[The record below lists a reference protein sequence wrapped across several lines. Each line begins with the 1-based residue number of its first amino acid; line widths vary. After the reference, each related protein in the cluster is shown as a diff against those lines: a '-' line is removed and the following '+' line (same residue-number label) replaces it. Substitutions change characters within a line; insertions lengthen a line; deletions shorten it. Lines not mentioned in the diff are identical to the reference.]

1 MPQAEEIGVVTSRSG
16 TLIVIDTGYLNLWSH
31 DRPPVLPT
39 GSLETDE
46 QTDRANLFIDLHI
59 VGQDAE
65 RAGVL
70 LDMSWH
76 PSYVY
81 DQPPDHP
88 ELQSKLDELV
98 RKHKLDAHF
107 EVISPRIPHRRR
119 VDLALQHGKG
129 AGEVQFHG
137 IWTTVVGGVPTSL
150 ALRVLGVRAG
160 ADTDRWKRVVI
171 ECLPNVQPARSERVG
186 FVGVDYARLLIADV
200 DALAGWKHEESCDGM
215 ADYVF
220 WGRDAERTAS
230 ALNVPNLPDGE
241 FGWLNLPVAAAEERG
256 IAVQEYRDRSSLKF
270 AVDFRPHSDHWRVMT
285 PTRKSKTESAS
296 VDLAGVQICNFM
308 TTWGD
313 GVFEVRRD
321 LSESGE
327 LVAIRIEL
335 EQVPLSASSQ

>member
-1 MPQAEEIGVVTSRSG
+1 MPETEEIGVVTSRSG
-16 TLIVIDTGYLNLWSH
+16 ALIVIDTGYLNLWSH
-31 DRPPVLPT
+31 DCPPVLPA
-39 GSLETDE
+39 GSLDTDE
-46 QTDRANLFIDLHI
+46 QTDRANSFIDLHI

-88 ELQSKLDELV
+88 ELQIRLDELV

-119 VDLALQHGKG
+119 VDFALQHGKG

-137 IWTTVVGGVPTSL
+137 IWAAVVSGVPTSQ
-150 ALRVLGVRAG
+150 ALRVLGVRA
-160 ADTDRWKRVVI
+160 ATDTDRWKRVVV
-171 ECLPNVQPARSERVG
+171 ECLPNAQPAHSEKIGV
-186 FVGVDYARLLIADV
+186 VGVDYARLLVADV
-200 DALAGWKHEESCDGM
+200 DALAGWRHEESRDGM
-215 ADYVF
+215 ADFVF
-220 WGRDAERTAS
+220 WGRDAERAAS
-230 ALNVPNLPDGE
+230 ALHVPALSDGE
-241 FGWLNLPVAAAEERG
+241 FGWLNLHEEAAQEHG
-256 IAVQEYRDRSSLKF
+256 LAVQAYRDGNSLKF

-296 VDLAGVQICNFM
+296 VELAGVEICNFM

-313 GVFEVRRD
+313 GVFEIHRD

-335 EQVPLSASSQ
+335 EQIPS